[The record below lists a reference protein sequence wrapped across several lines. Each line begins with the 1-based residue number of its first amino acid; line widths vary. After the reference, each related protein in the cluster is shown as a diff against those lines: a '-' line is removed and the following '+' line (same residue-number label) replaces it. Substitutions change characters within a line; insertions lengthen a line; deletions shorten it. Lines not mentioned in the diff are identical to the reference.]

1 MKTLFLRPDTW
12 DLTLDTQGNIA
23 IATDTYQQA
32 QDIASSCRVFYGD
45 DYYNKNDGIPYLES
59 ILGKTGYPISL
70 YQRHLYDRSMLVN
83 GVVSVD
89 VKLYPLERE
98 NRLLRGSIEFT
109 NEQNLSGTVGL

>member
-1 MKTLFLRPDTW
+1 MKTLFLMPDTW
-12 DLTLDTQGNIA
+12 DLAIDSQGNLA

-59 ILGKTGYPISL
+59 IMGKSNYPVAL
-70 YQRHLYDRSMLVN
+70 YQRHLHDRSMLVD

-89 VKLYPLERE
+89 IKLLQLKDRVQS
-98 NRLLRGSIEFT
+98 GTIEFT
-109 NEQNLSGTVGL
+109 NTENQSGAIGL